1 MNCNILV
8 MEQVK
13 DTQHTQQ
20 DNENTLKS
28 LLLQEVVPL
37 WTETDF
43 LKERKKERKSANNK
57 TTRYQ
62 QLIKRQ
68 TVPSM
73 ASVIYIYVPLS
84 FIGVIKCTGEFLP
97 HQRKFVNGIHCRW
110 KKWEGTGKTTCD
122 ELN

>member
-1 MNCNILV
+1 
-8 MEQVK
+8 MEQVE

-20 DNENTLKS
+20 DKESILKS
-28 LLLQEVVPL
+28 LLLQGVVPL

-43 LKERKKERKSANNK
+43 LKERNKEKPSANNK

-62 QLIKRQ
+62 QLINRQ

-73 ASVIYIYVPLS
+73 ASVIYVPLS
-84 FIGVIKCTGEFLP
+84 FIAVIKCTGEFLP

-110 KKWEGTGKTTCD
+110 KKWEGTRED
-122 ELN
+122 HM

>member
-8 MEQVK
+8 MEQVE

-20 DNENTLKS
+20 DKESILKS
-28 LLLQEVVPL
+28 LLLQGVVPL

-43 LKERKKERKSANNK
+43 LKERNKEKPSANNK

-62 QLIKRQ
+62 QLINRQ

-73 ASVIYIYVPLS
+73 ASVIYMYPI
-84 FIGVIKCTGEFLP
+84 
-97 HQRKFVNGIHCRW
+97 IHRSD
-110 KKWEGTGKTTCD
+110 KVYR
-122 ELN
+122 